1 MFVHC
6 CKSAVWETA
15 PFIIKPTVDDVLA
28 VIISPP
34 DLDTLPV
41 KRLFTVVENEASLFI
56 AAANSFNVSRVEGAA
71 FIRLFIS
78 DVS

>member
-1 MFVHC
+1 M
-6 CKSAVWETA
+6 AVCEVVALT
-15 PFIIKPTVDDVLA
+15 IKPIVDAVLDVI
-28 VIISPP
+28 VSPP

>member
-1 MFVHC
+1 M
-6 CKSAVWETA
+6 AVCEVVALT
-15 PFIIKPTVDDVLA
+15 IKPIVDAVLDVI
-28 VIISPP
+28 VSPP

-56 AAANSFNVSRVEGAA
+56 AAANSFNVSRVDGAA

-78 DVS
+78 DVN